1 MLGGKL
7 VSQPRNA
14 QHAKHNV
21 GMTLHG
27 SLMLDRLPRSL
38 TETAT
43 DRSSTRDV
51 VCEDFAVSCIAREAS
66 LLILFQGDEVIPL
79 ALEADTRQLKCS

>member
-66 LLILFQGDEVIPL
+66 LFT
-79 ALEADTRQLKCS
+79 AY